1 MSNGNGRLDLHLHT
15 TFSDGDM
22 TPEEVVAEAKRIGLA
37 GIAVT
42 DHDEIAG
49 FDVAAQAADDGFEV
63 ISGVELSTS
72 DGNSDIHILG
82 YLVDS
87 HNEEL
92 LRYLEIFRNARLNR
106 GIEMVERLRGMG
118 VDIEVDA
125 VLGIAGGGAVG
136 RPHIAAALVE
146 NGAVDSVETAFK
158 KYIGFKS
165 PAYVPK
171 YQLKPSD
178 AFRLIR
184 EAGGVGAM
192 AHPGTTRRDELIT
205 DFIAEGMRAIE
216 VYHPKHNAHEIDR
229 YLRMAQKLGL
239 VATGGSDS
247 HGKRNPKLHI
257 GAHTVPHSVVDQLKE
272 ARSY

>member
-1 MSNGNGRLDLHLHT
+1 MSEDNDRLDLHIHT

-22 TPEEVVAEAKRIGLA
+22 TPEEVVKEAERLGLG
-37 GIAVT
+37 GIAIT
-42 DHDEIAG
+42 DHDEVAG
-49 FDVAAQAADDGFEV
+49 VDVALEAAGSGFEV
-63 ISGVELSTS
+63 VPGVELSTS
-72 DGNSDIHILG
+72 DGKCDIHILG
-82 YLVDS
+82 YLIDTGS
-87 HNEEL
+87 GEL
-92 LRYLEIFRNARLNR
+92 RKYLDLFREARRTR
-106 GIEMVERLRGMG
+106 GIQMVERLKKMG

-125 VLGIAGGGAVG
+125 VLEKAGGGSVG

-158 KYIGFKS
+158 KYIGFHS
-165 PAYVPK
+165 PAYVAK

-192 AHPGTTRRDELIT
+192 SHPGTTRRDDLIT

-216 VYHPKHNAHEIDR
+216 VYHPKHSEGDIAR
-229 YLRMAQKLGL
+229 YSRLAEKLGL
-239 VATGGSDS
+239 VITGGSDS
-247 HGKRNPKLHI
+247 HGMRNEKLRI
-257 GAHTVPHSVVDQLKE
+257 GAYTVPLDTVRQLKK